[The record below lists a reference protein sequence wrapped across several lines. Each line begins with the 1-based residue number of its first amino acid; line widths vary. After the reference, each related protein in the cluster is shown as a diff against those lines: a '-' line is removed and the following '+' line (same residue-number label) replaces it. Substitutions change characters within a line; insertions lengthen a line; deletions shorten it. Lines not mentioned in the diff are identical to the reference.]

1 MSIETFFAA
10 ISSAFVPVMA
20 ALILAYGLLHN
31 APVYDYFIEGA
42 KKGLATAL
50 EILPFLIGDLIW
62 LCNGLTASGLL
73 QFIYQLLAPLLDFL
87 AVPSQLL
94 PLMLLRAVSGSGS
107 FILVQDILEEVGP
120 DSYAGRAA
128 CVMAGGC
135 ETVIYVLALYFSV
148 TGVTRMRHAFA
159 CGMLAYLAG
168 IARLSGHCP
177 LDLKFVII
185 P

>member
-10 ISSAFVPVMA
+10 IFFAFVPVIA
-20 ALILAYGLLHN
+20 VLILTYALLHN

-50 EILPFLIGDLIW
+50 EILPFLIGIYLAV
-62 LCNGLTASGLL
+62 NGLTASGLL
-73 QFIYQLLAPLLDFL
+73 QFIYHLLAPLLDFL
-87 AVPSQLL
+87 EVPSQLL

-107 FILVQDILEEVGP
+107 FIIVQDILEEVGP

-168 IARLSGHCP
+168 IAVSLVIVRL
-177 LDLKFVII
+177 I
-185 P
+185 

>member
-20 ALILAYGLLHN
+20 ALILTYGLLHN
-31 APVYDYFIEGA
+31 APVYDYFIAGA

-50 EILPFLIGDLIW
+50 EILPFLIRIYLAV
-62 LCNGLTASGLL
+62 NGLTASGLL
-73 QFIYQLLAPLLDFL
+73 QFIYHLLAPLLDFL
-87 AVPSQLL
+87 EVPSQLL

-107 FILVQDILEEVGP
+107 FIIVQDILEEVGP

-168 IARLSGHCP
+168 IAVSLVIVRL
-177 LDLKFVII
+177 I
-185 P
+185 

>member
-1 MSIETFFAA
+1 
-10 ISSAFVPVMA
+10 MA
-20 ALILAYGLLHN
+20 ALILTYGLLHN

-50 EILPFLIGDLIW
+50 EILPFLIGIYLAV
-62 LCNGLTASGLL
+62 NGLTASGLL
-73 QFIYQLLAPLLDFL
+73 QFIYHLLAPLLDFL
-87 AVPSQLL
+87 EVPSQLL

-107 FILVQDILEEVGP
+107 FIIVQDILEEVGP

-128 CVMAGGC
+128 CVMVGGC

-168 IARLSGHCP
+168 IAVSLVIVRL
-177 LDLKFVII
+177 I
-185 P
+185 